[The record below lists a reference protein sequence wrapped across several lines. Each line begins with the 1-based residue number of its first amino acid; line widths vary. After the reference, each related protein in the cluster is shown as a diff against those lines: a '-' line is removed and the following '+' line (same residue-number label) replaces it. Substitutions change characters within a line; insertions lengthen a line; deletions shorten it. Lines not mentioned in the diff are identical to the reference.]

1 MNTIS
6 IPQRLASASST
17 ADRSLKMIA
26 LFCCSGLAAS
36 LYLVALGVNLGLAW
50 T

>member
-6 IPQRLASASST
+6 ISLRLASAPFA

-26 LFCCSGLAAS
+26 LFSGSGLAVS
-36 LYLVALGVNLGLAW
+36 LCLVALGVNLGLAW